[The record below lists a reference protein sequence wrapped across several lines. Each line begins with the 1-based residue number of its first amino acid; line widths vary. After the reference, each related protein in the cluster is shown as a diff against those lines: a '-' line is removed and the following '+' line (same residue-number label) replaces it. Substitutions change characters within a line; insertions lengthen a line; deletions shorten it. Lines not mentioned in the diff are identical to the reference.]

1 MKIYDTP
8 IGNLDGDSPYA
19 MRSRYYKPIATAKGN
34 DLNGLQTNRDR
45 QLPDYTKWDSSVLLF
60 GCSTTAGYQL
70 QDKEKLHNVLKTR
83 RQVINFGY
91 PAESNFHFWMKLIDQ
106 VKEHRWPYMV
116 VMGWTT
122 FFRIGD
128 FKQPDYIDKIGPW
141 LNKPYSDFIQ
151 RNELNLIEYS
161 KLVMDSVEIMC
172 KGKTKLFQWS
182 WFDLNETE
190 HNDEWQKRFKNM
202 KLNQIDFTEDGGHP
216 GPKSIQSLAR
226 KIENEL

>member
-1 MKIYDTP
+1 MIDGDTP
-8 IGNLDGDSPYA
+8 YA
-19 MRSRYYKPIATAKGN
+19 VRSRRYKPIATAKGN
-34 DLNGLQTNRDR
+34 DFNGLQTNGDR
-45 QLPDYTKWDSSVLLF
+45 PDYTKWKESILLF

-70 QDKEKLHNVLKTR
+70 QDKEKLHNVLKTQ

-106 VKEHRWPYMV
+106 VKEHGWPYMV

-122 FFRIGD
+122 FFRIGY
-128 FKQPDYIDKIGPW
+128 FKQPDYIEPIGSW
-141 LNKPYSDFIQ
+141 AGKPYSDFIQ

-172 KGKTKLFQWS
+172 EGNTKLFQWY
-182 WFDLNETE
+182 WFDLDRTE
-190 HNDEWQKRFKNM
+190 LV
-202 KLNQIDFTEDGGHP
+202 LNKADFTEDGEHP

-226 KIENEL
+226 KIENEF